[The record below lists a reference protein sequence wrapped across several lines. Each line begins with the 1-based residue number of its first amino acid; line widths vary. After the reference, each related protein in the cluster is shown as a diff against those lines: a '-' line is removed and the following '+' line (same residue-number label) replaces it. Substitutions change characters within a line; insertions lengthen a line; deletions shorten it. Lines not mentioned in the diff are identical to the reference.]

1 MNIDKKTIHYCW
13 FGNNKK
19 SKLIKKCINSWK
31 KYCPDYEIVEWNES
45 NFDINCNEYVKQAYN
60 QKKWAF
66 VTDYARLWIIYHF
79 GGIYLDTDVELIKHI
94 DESIYDYK
102 GFFCME
108 GNRIATGLGF
118 YARKGDKLIENLMNS
133 YNNLEF
139 DDKKTCVL
147 LNDQIFKNY
156 FKNMNDINEKRIIN
170 GYLIYSNEYFCP
182 LNYITRELNVTDK
195 TIAIHWYSA
204 SWFNKSKKVKSKL
217 KYILRKIIG
226 EENFTK
232 IKKKIKKGN

>member
-1 MNIDKKTIHYCW
+1 MNNITKVIHYCW
-13 FGNNKK
+13 FGGNKK
-19 SKLIKKCINSWK
+19 SRLIKRCINSWK

-66 VTDYARLWIIYHF
+66 LTDYARLWIVYNY
-79 GGIYLDTDVELIKHI
+79 GGIYLDTDVELIKCI
-94 DESIYDYK
+94 DESIYNYK

-108 GNRIATGLGF
+108 GNKIATGLGF
-118 YARKGDKLIENLMNS
+118 YAKKGDKLIEDLMNS

-139 DDKKTCVL
+139 DNKKTCVL
-147 LNDQIFKNY
+147 LNDQIFKKY
-156 FKNMNDINEKRIIN
+156 FKNMDEINEEKYIN

-204 SWFNKSKKVKSKL
+204 SWLNKSQKIKFKL
-217 KYILRKIIG
+217 KYILRKIVG
-226 EENFTK
+226 EENFQK
-232 IKKKIKKGN
+232 IKKIITNH